1 MNPTPGT
8 SAEMS
13 EGTSSNPEKG
23 ASSDSEQERLATAK
37 ELMQKLFNKAY
48 ALAKTRMEQKQ
59 AEKNDSTRDVVE
71 QVFATDRAVGIATA
85 EVANAKP
92 KVVFVTLDK
101 ITRVIPTD
109 AMLRYVVTEFGI
121 ELPGLQKC

>member
-1 MNPTPGT
+1 MIANQQ
-8 SAEMS
+8 SL
-13 EGTSSNPEKG
+13 
-23 ASSDSEQERLATAK
+23 EQLA
-37 ELMQKLFNKAY
+37 
-48 ALAKTRMEQKQ
+48 
-59 AEKNDSTRDVVE
+59 
-71 QVFATDRAVGIATA
+71 GIATA

-109 AMLRYVVTEFGI
+109 AMLRYVVTAFGI